1 MPMAELIRLA
11 ASNDGEEQ
19 RLPRNVEAEA
29 AFLGALMIDNRIIED
44 VSIKLRPEHF
54 FEPLHGRIFEQILRL
69 IDRNMLVTPV
79 TLKPLFENDETMK
92 ELGGPGYLV
101 KLTADGAGL
110 IGARDFAQQIYDLA
124 LLRELVSVGRGLV
137 EGALDT
143 SDAVDPKAQIEQ
155 AEAQLYKVAEGEGET
170 GSMKSFLAAS
180 TEAIKNVEKALN
192 SGGHLSG
199 VTTGLD
205 SINAKCGGL
214 HNSDLIILA
223 GRPGMGKTSL
233 ATNIAFNAAQRWL
246 RDEEDGIPPEKA
258 SVPRPPFSASKCRPT
273 SLQRVSLP
281 NSRGSVPKHCAW
293 ARSAAKISANCH
305 AQAATCNRCRS
316 ISMTPRRSPSPA
328 CAPARAPA
336 AQAWHRP
343 DRHRLSAATAGLL
356 AQQRQPRQRNL
367 RNFARPENA
376 GKGIAGTGDRAF
388 AA

>member
-1 MPMAELIRLA
+1 
-11 ASNDGEEQ
+11 
-19 RLPRNVEAEA
+19 
-29 AFLGALMIDNRIIED
+29 
-44 VSIKLRPEHF
+44 
-54 FEPLHGRIFEQILRL
+54 
-69 IDRNMLVTPV
+69 
-79 TLKPLFENDETMK
+79 MK

-258 SVPRPPFSASKCRPT
+258 SVPRPPFQPRNVGRPACNAYPCRT
-273 SLQRVSLP
+273 VGDQF
-281 NSRGSVPKHCAW
+281 
-293 ARSAAKISANCH
+293 RSTAH
-305 AQAATCNRCRS
+305 GQDQ
-316 ISMTPRRSPSPA
+316 PRRFPRIVTRKPRPA
-328 CAPARAPA
+328 IA
-336 AQAWHRP
+336 AALYR
-343 DRHRLSAATAGLL
+343 
-356 AQQRQPRQRNL
+356 
-367 RNFARPENA
+367 
-376 GKGIAGTGDRAF
+376 
-388 AA
+388 